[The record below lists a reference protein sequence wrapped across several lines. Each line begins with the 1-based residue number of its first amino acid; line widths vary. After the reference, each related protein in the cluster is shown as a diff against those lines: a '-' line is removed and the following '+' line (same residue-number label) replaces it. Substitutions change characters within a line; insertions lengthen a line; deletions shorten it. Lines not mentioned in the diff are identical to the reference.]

1 MQDEMKAMPPIPLIN
16 LTRRQLVFGV
26 PLCACAA
33 ASASSPGPSLAADGQ
48 ESPID
53 LNSSCV
59 ECAGTGITPC
69 KREPKVGLCFGP
81 RHSRIDESVQTH
93 LNASQL
99 ASLSNEVE
107 MRYNVDGG
115 PPASQLLQLHSTDTL
130 HTTPCTRSFWV
141 CFLQGSCGIWGDVPS
156 P

>member
-1 MQDEMKAMPPIPLIN
+1 MQEEMKAMPPIPLIN

-33 ASASSPGPSLAADGQ
+33 ATASSPGPAMAADGQ

-69 KREPKVGLCFGP
+69 K
-81 RHSRIDESVQTH
+81 
-93 LNASQL
+93 
-99 ASLSNEVE
+99 
-107 MRYNVDGG
+107 
-115 PPASQLLQLHSTDTL
+115 
-130 HTTPCTRSFWV
+130 
-141 CFLQGSCGIWGDVPS
+141 QGSKLGLFFPGH
-156 P
+156 